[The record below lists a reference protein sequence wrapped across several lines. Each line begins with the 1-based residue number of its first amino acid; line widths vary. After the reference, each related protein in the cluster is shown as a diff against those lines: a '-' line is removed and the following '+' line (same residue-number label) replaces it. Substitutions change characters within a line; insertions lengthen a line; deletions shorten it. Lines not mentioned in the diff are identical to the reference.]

1 MKHVQKYWIGYL
13 IGLLI
18 LITIALFHYTEK
30 YTVNGVVLEHN
41 VTSNRDG
48 KRIYSTLIKC
58 NDGYIRE
65 KVGLDY
71 YVMPIGNPTKVELL
85 RLNFN
90 K

>member
-1 MKHVQKYWIGYL
+1 MAHIQKYWIGYL

-18 LITIALFHYTEK
+18 LITITLFHYTET
-30 YTVNGVVLEHN
+30 YTVDGVILEHN
-41 VTSNRDG
+41 VTSNKYGERT
-48 KRIYSTLIKC
+48 YSTIIKC

-71 YVMPIGNPTKVELL
+71 YVIPIGNSTKVELS